1 MLDSKIVVLVI
12 LTVLFLSCNRQTD
25 VNMVSYST
33 TVDSTLH
40 YYSYGWQQIMDF
52 GDYAGAEVSY
62 RKALDHDSTFL
73 VGKSVL
79 ARLTLDLDERLALYK
94 AIEDG
99 KHTVTGD
106 ERLILDVYSALTKY
120 TNLRDQKSP
129 QTKTALQD
137 AIILGE
143 KNFRKIVHTYPD
155 EVYLKSEYIE
165 MLHSQYGAEQSLD
178 SLNKLVTI
186 DQQDNPFLLGF
197 KAILTAETKNYEEA
211 LNYALQLKEQMKNI
225 EVAKPD
231 AILADIYFK
240 MEDYRQAKIHA
251 DNAFAIDPRNLDASR
266 LKEKIEYYSSRDSL

>member
-12 LTVLFLSCNRQTD
+12 LTALFIACNRQAD
-25 VNMVSYST
+25 VKMVSFST

-40 YYSYGWQQIMDF
+40 YYNYGWQQIMDF

-79 ARLTLDLDERLALYK
+79 ARLTLDLDERLALYET
-94 AIEDG
+94 IEEG
-99 KHTVTGD
+99 KHTVTGH

-129 QTKTALQD
+129 LTKAALQD
-137 AIILGE
+137 AFDLGE
-143 KNFRKIVHTYPD
+143 KNFRKIVHTYPR

-165 MLHSQYGAEQSLD
+165 ILHSQYGAEQSLD

-211 LNYALQLKEQMKNI
+211 LKYALQLKEQMKNI

-240 MEDYRQAKIHA
+240 MEDYRQAKVHA

-266 LKEKIEYYSSRDSL
+266 LKEKIDKIVGEEE